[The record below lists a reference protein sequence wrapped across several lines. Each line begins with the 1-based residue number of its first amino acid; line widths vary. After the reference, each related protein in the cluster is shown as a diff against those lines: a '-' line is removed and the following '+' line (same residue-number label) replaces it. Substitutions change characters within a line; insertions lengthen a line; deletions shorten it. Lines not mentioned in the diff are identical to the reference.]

1 MTNPMLPQGKPI
13 ESQPG
18 MVVSAKPKRP
28 VQAVCQGVKKAETSD
43 LTCRKVETAMVEK
56 ASGYQRV
63 GMALTKNMGLPAG
76 HQRKNADFDKKAVYK
91 AHIQEKKAKKLTY
104 KRGNEEITLDDLFL
118 KQNGENHG

>member
-76 HQRKNADFDKKAVYK
+76 HQRKNADFDKKLYIK
-91 AHIQEKKAKKLTY
+91 HTFKK
-104 KRGNEEITLDDLFL
+104 KRQRN
-118 KQNGENHG
+118 